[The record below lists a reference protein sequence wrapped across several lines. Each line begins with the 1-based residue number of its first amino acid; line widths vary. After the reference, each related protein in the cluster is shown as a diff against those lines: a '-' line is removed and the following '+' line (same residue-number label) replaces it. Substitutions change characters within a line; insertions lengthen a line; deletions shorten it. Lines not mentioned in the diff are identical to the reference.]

1 MHALKLQGVKWKS
14 LHLGE
19 VVDANRMASTPY
31 LLNFLTDRLETV
43 CEKTLSD
50 ADLKS
55 FRKVSTIGNSAQ
67 MNVNDDIIVPRA
79 GRQGG
84 LVLPNVL

>member
-1 MHALKLQGVKWKS
+1 MCVRTCLQGVKWKT

-43 CEKTLSD
+43 CETGLSD
-50 ADLKS
+50 ADLKT
-55 FRKVSTIGNSAQ
+55 FRKVRSSCHS
-67 MNVNDDIIVPRA
+67 
-79 GRQGG
+79 
-84 LVLPNVL
+84 